1 MSSQTRQQNRGARL
15 TPEFLKQ
22 LRSLRVAVLHPKDE
36 DGETLTQQLR
46 RIGCQVQTFWPP
58 VPDLPD
64 NVDLVFCAVDHDA
77 MNMSFNWVRQEQP
90 PAVIAIISYEN
101 PTIFEAMIKLGAT
114 GVLTAP
120 IRSTGILSTLVLT
133 VGLNEEMHKARKRVQ
148 RLEQKLLSV
157 NQINDAKAILMRTR
171 NVGDA
176 EAYRIIREQAMSRRV
191 PTEEIA
197 RAIIHA
203 NSILSGPSG

>member
-1 MSSQTRQQNRGARL
+1 MSSPARPQGRGTRL
-15 TPEFLKQ
+15 TPDFLRQ

-36 DGETLTQQLR
+36 DGETLTQQLQ

-58 VPDLPD
+58 TPDLPD
-64 NVDLVFCAVDHDA
+64 NVDLVFCAVDHEV
-77 MNMSFNWVRQEQP
+77 MGMSFNWIRQEQP

-101 PTIFEAMIKLGAT
+101 PTIFDAMIKLGAT

-120 IRSTGILSTLVLT
+120 LRSTGILSTLVLT
-133 VGLNEEMHKARKRVQ
+133 VGLSEEIRKTQKRVV
-148 RLEQKLLSV
+148 RLEQKLQGI

-203 NSILSGPSG
+203 NSILSGSGG